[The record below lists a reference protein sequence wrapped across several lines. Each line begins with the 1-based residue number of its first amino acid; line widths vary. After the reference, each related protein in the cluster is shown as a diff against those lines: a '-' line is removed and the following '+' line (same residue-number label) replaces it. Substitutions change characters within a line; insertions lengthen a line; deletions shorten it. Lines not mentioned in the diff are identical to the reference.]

1 MGSLSQAV
9 LQGLKQRLSGLKILV
24 CGDVI
29 LDRYFFGKVE
39 RISPEA
45 PVPVFEIE
53 KITHSLGGAGNVA
66 ANLACLG
73 CQVEL
78 LGVVGDDEKGKTF
91 LELAKS
97 LGIGTSG
104 LIPDPQRPTT
114 IKTRIIAQAQQLL
127 RIDREERKPL
137 TPEIR
142 AKLQKIYQN
151 LLETSDGVIIS
162 DYAKGMF
169 LSEGF
174 TAWLIGEAR
183 VKGKPVF
190 VDPKS
195 ENWKKYESATTI
207 TPNLKEFRAV
217 AKFEG
222 LNPDDLE
229 GASQE
234 LVKRFNLEFLVVTL
248 GKDGVFLYQP
258 DKGSQRFPA
267 RAREVY
273 DVSGAGDTAIAS
285 LCAFLLSGLSLDQ
298 AVELA
303 NICAGIVVGKLGTQP
318 VYFHELENYFKEGG
332 EHGQNSN
339 R

>member
-137 TPEIR
+137 TPE
-142 AKLQKIYQN
+142 
-151 LLETSDGVIIS
+151 T
-162 DYAKGMF
+162 KG
-169 LSEGF
+169 
-174 TAWLIGEAR
+174 
-183 VKGKPVF
+183 
-190 VDPKS
+190 
-195 ENWKKYESATTI
+195 
-207 TPNLKEFRAV
+207 
-217 AKFEG
+217 
-222 LNPDDLE
+222 
-229 GASQE
+229 
-234 LVKRFNLEFLVVTL
+234 
-248 GKDGVFLYQP
+248 
-258 DKGSQRFPA
+258 
-267 RAREVY
+267 
-273 DVSGAGDTAIAS
+273 
-285 LCAFLLSGLSLDQ
+285 
-298 AVELA
+298 
-303 NICAGIVVGKLGTQP
+303 
-318 VYFHELENYFKEGG
+318 
-332 EHGQNSN
+332 
-339 R
+339 